1 MLRRKN
7 LLRETKRILKM
18 IDEQIEKS
26 RILLVEDEEN
36 LAHGLEY
43 NLTAEGYLV
52 TLARDGKEAIKDF
65 DENEYDLIVLD
76 IMLPYFNGFEI
87 AKHVRE
93 KHPQMPILML
103 TARTQVE
110 DRVKGLE
117 LGADDYLTKPFH
129 LKELLLRIKG
139 MLKRK
144 SWYQKVVIENPI
156 YKFGNNEINFE
167 NLKCTKGKKE
177 FQLTSYEA
185 MIMKYLIESKDK
197 VVTRKELL
205 ENVWNMNPDIE
216 TRTVDNFIVRLRKHF
231 EDDPSDPKF
240 IVSVRSAGYMFQ
252 V

>member
-1 MLRRKN
+1 MS
-7 LLRETKRILKM
+7 
-18 IDEQIEKS
+18 DEQLEKS
-26 RILLVEDEEN
+26 EILLVEDEEN

-43 NLTAEGYLV
+43 NLTEEGYNV
-52 TLARDGKEAIKDF
+52 TRAKDGREAIKFF

-93 KHPQMPILML
+93 KQPQMPILML

-117 LGADDYLTKPFH
+117 IGADDYLTKPFH

-144 SWYQKVVIENPI
+144 KWYQKVVSDNPV
-156 YKFGNNEINFE
+156 YRFGNNEINFE
-167 NLKCTKGKKE
+167 NFKCKNNKNS

-185 MIMKYLIESKDK
+185 MIIKYLIDNKDK
-197 VVTRKELL
+197 VVSRKELL
-205 ENVWNMNPDIE
+205 ENVWNMNPEVE
-216 TRTVDNFIVRLRKHF
+216 TRTVDNFIARLRKYF
-231 EDDPSDPKF
+231 EDDPSNPKY
-240 IVSVRSAGYMFQ
+240 IISVRSAGYMFQ
-252 V
+252 T

>member
-1 MLRRKN
+1 MSDDQK
-7 LLRETKRILKM
+7 TQHK
-18 IDEQIEKS
+18 
-26 RILLVEDEEN
+26 ILLVEDEEN

-43 NLTAEGYLV
+43 NLSEEGYKV
-52 TLARDGKEAIKDF
+52 SLAKDGREAIKLF
-65 DENEYDLIVLD
+65 DENEFDLIVLD

-87 AKHVRE
+87 AKHIRV

-103 TARTQVE
+103 TARTGVE

-144 SWYQKVVIENPI
+144 NWYSSVVAPEPI
-156 YKFGNNEINFE
+156 YKFGNSEINFD
-167 NLKCTKGKKE
+167 NFKCKKGKTE

-185 MIMKYLIESKDK
+185 MIMKYLLVNKNK

-205 ENVWNMNPDIE
+205 ENVWNMNPDVE

-231 EDDPSDPKF
+231 EDDPSNPKY
-240 IVSVRSAGYMFQ
+240 IISVRSAGYMFQ
-252 V
+252 VQD

>member
-1 MLRRKN
+1 MSSDG
-7 LLRETKRILKM
+7 LKE
-18 IDEQIEKS
+18 IN
-26 RILLVEDEEN
+26 ILLVEDEEN

-43 NLTAEGYLV
+43 NLIEEGYKV
-52 TLARDGKEAIKDF
+52 SLAKDGREALKLF
-65 DENEYDLIVLD
+65 DENEFDLIVLD

-144 SWYQKVVIENPI
+144 SWYQKVVIENPL
-156 YKFGNNEINFE
+156 YRFGENEINFE
-167 NLKCTKGKKE
+167 NFKCTSGKKE
-177 FQLTSYEA
+177 FQLTSYES
-185 MIMKYLIESKDK
+185 MIMKYLIENKDK

-205 ENVWNMNPDIE
+205 ENVWNMNPEVE
-216 TRTVDNFIVRLRKHF
+216 TRTVDNFIVRLRKYF
-231 EDDPSDPKF
+231 EDDPSNPKY
-240 IVSVRSAGYMFQ
+240 IVSVRSAGYIFQ
-252 V
+252 VED